1 MDAEGVR
8 VLELRPIP
16 LPVPRWLLDM
26 GRRLGFPFF
35 APGGMALGRGIYLL
49 PGNRASLRHELVHV
63 MQYQRAGGIRPFMH
77 RYLVECMTE
86 GYMESVLEAEA
97 REKGG

>member
-1 MDAEGVR
+1 MG
-8 VLELRPIP
+8 LFSCSS
-16 LPVPRWLLDM
+16 VPRWLLDL

-63 MQYQRAGGIRPFMH
+63 MQYQRAGGIGRFMH
-77 RYLVECMTE
+77 RYLVECMTA
-86 GYMESVLEAEA
+86 GYLESELETEA